1 VIDALHRL
9 DAGSGDDRD
18 AAPEFIVEG
27 KDRQRRESSA
37 EPAEDRSNAFGE
49 DHRLHYAIAWAAA
62 QAATRPTGIEVQAE
76 LRVLLRLVG
85 SVEVVRVLVE
95 QPPVGGCG

>member
-62 QAATRPTGIEVQAE
+62 QGATRPQVWTCRAGTRRNEPSQ
-76 LRVLLRLVG
+76 LR
-85 SVEVVRVLVE
+85 SST
-95 QPPVGGCG
+95 

>member
-27 KDRQRRESSA
+27 KDRQRRETSA

-49 DHRLHYAIAWAAA
+49 DHRLHYAIPWAAA
-62 QAATRPTGIEVQAE
+62 QAAARPT
-76 LRVLLRLVG
+76 
-85 SVEVVRVLVE
+85 SVDL
-95 QPPVGGCG
+95 PIPVASRPDTRGGERRSLAFP